1 MAVSDAGR
9 YEEAIQLPETA
20 GRVKLIQQLRKRLF
34 GEMFMKWN
42 WTVYLEFGVLVVAM
56 LIVWVLFSLPIVFYY
71 LSSSQV
77 RFASLIFYYV
87 FSLAWCI
94 VV

>member
-20 GRVKLIQQLRKRLF
+20 GKQLRKRLF

-71 LSSSQV
+71 LSSSHV
-77 RFASLIFYYV
+77 RFASPIFYYV